1 MPSLFD
7 CKQALTMRDFIA
19 ICIITFACLVGSFLG
34 ITVYELI
41 NHGLITK
48 SWSLEVLSTD
58 FYLTKVVAILSAT
71 LIGAI
76 GQELI
81 IPIQHK
87 FTFWRYIRQKGL
99 VGFTLLAGSALSLSG
114 SLAIALSIFMTQKI
128 SLAEFFVN
136 NYASRCLSILPA
148 AFIFGACYGLGR
160 FKSYEQK
167 FGNV

>member
-1 MPSLFD
+1 
-7 CKQALTMRDFIA
+7 MRNFIA

-34 ITVYELI
+34 ITVYELV
-41 NHGLITK
+41 NHLLISGK
-48 SWSLEVLSTD
+48 WSFQVLSTD
-58 FYLTKVVAILSAT
+58 LYLTKVVAILSAT

-87 FTFWRYIRQKGL
+87 FTFWRYIRQKGM
-99 VGFTLLAGSALSLSG
+99 VGFTILAGSSLAIGG
-114 SLAIALSIFMTQKI
+114 SLAIAISVFMTQKI

-136 NYASRCLSILPA
+136 DYASRCLSILPA

-167 FGNV
+167 FGNA

>member
-1 MPSLFD
+1 
-7 CKQALTMRDFIA
+7 MRDFIA

-34 ITVYELI
+34 ITVYELV
-41 NHGLITK
+41 NHLLIKGT
-48 SWSLEVLSTD
+48 WSMQVLSTD
-58 FYLTKVVAILSAT
+58 LYLTKVVAILSAT

-87 FTFWRYIRQKGL
+87 FTFWRYIRQKGML
-99 VGFTLLAGSALSLSG
+99 GFAVLAGSSLAIGG
-114 SLAIALSIFMTQKI
+114 SLAIAISVFMTQKI

-136 NYASRCLSILPA
+136 DYASRCLSILPA

-160 FKSYEQK
+160 WKSYEQK
-167 FGNV
+167 FGNA

>member
-1 MPSLFD
+1 
-7 CKQALTMRDFIA
+7 MRNFIA

-34 ITVYELI
+34 ITVYELV
-41 NHGLITK
+41 NHLLISGK
-48 SWSLEVLSTD
+48 WSFQVLSTD
-58 FYLTKVVAILSAT
+58 LYLTKVVAILSAT

-87 FTFWRYIRQKGL
+87 FTFWRYIRQKGM
-99 VGFTLLAGSALSLSG
+99 VGFTILAGSSLAIGG
-114 SLAIALSIFMTQKI
+114 SLAIAISIFMTQKI

-136 NYASRCLSILPA
+136 DYASRCLSILPA

-167 FGNV
+167 FGN